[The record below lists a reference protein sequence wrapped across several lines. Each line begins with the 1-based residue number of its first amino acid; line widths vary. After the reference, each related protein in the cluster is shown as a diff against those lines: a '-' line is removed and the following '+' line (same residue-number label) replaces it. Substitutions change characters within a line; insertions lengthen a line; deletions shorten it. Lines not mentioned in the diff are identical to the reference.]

1 MDGLIQP
8 GDRYASP
15 GTIVGHQATASAP
28 RPGVFATPSMNDLT
42 RTTPPYTS
50 DATPRSFMG
59 ALPFENTGL
68 APPRMNGRPVGQ
80 PGGSFEDEPVDDA
93 ERAAMGTA
101 ASAQNVSGTP
111 Y

>member
-8 GDRYASP
+8 GDRYVSP
-15 GTIVGHQATASAP
+15 GTIADHQAAASAP
-28 RPGVFATPSMNDLT
+28 QPGIFAASPMTGQTRTPS
-42 RTTPPYTS
+42 PYTS

-59 ALPFENTGL
+59 ALPLENTGL
-68 APPRMNGRPVGQ
+68 APQRMNGRPVGQ

-93 ERAAMGTA
+93 ERASMRTA
-101 ASAQNVSGTP
+101 ASARNVSGTP

>member
-8 GDRYASP
+8 GGRYVSP
-15 GTIVGHQATASAP
+15 GTIADHQAAASIMT
-28 RPGVFATPSMNDLT
+28 PGILQSTRMNDLT
-42 RTTPPYTS
+42 RAPSAYAS

-59 ALPFENTGL
+59 ALPLENTGL
-68 APPRMNGRPVGQ
+68 APQRMNGRPVSQ

-101 ASAQNVSGTP
+101 ASAQNVSGMP